1 MVGLGLLRALTIV
14 EELALH
20 SLEVAVVALASIVAV
35 PVLLLIA
42 SISTLWVLVIIRLLL
57 VPALILPELSVIVLL
72 TRWSLVQILSLRQ
85 ALILS
90 RDWLCKYE

>member
-1 MVGLGLLRALTIV
+1 MAGLELLKALTIV
-14 EELALH
+14 KELALH
-20 SLEVAVVALASIVAV
+20 SLEVAVVALASIVVV

-42 SISTLWVLVIIRLLL
+42 STSTLWVLVSILLLL
-57 VPALILPELSVIVLL
+57 VPALILSELSVIVLL
-72 TRWSLVQILSLRQ
+72 TRRSLVQILSLRQ